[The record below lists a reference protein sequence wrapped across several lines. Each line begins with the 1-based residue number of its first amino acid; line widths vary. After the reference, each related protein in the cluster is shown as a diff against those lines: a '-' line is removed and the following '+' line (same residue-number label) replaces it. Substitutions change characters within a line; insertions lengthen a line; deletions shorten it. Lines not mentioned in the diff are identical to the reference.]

1 MKVSCKWSTYPCF
14 CTGDCNM
21 LNVSTLH
28 KWSVF
33 EINCHATCS
42 PVLLSSV
49 FFVNFVNF
57 VAYRHTA
64 LRIIKRITKSEYC
77 VNCGMYISGHAPSYP
92 AEILCKLWYVYFWA
106 RSQLPGR

>member
-1 MKVSCKWSTYPCF
+1 MKVSCKWSTYPRF

-21 LNVSTLH
+21 LNMSTLH
-28 KWSVF
+28 KWPVF
-33 EINCHATCS
+33 EINCHAKCS

-49 FFVNFVNF
+49 FFVYFREYCWLSISSINSH
-57 VAYRHTA
+57 AYRHTA

-92 AEILCKLWYVYFWA
+92 ADD
-106 RSQLPGR
+106 